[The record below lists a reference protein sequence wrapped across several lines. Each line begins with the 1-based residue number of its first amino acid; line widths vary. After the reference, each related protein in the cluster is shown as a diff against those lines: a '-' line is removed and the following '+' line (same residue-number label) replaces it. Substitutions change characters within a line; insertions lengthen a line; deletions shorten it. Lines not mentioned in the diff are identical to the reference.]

1 MTCYWL
7 FHCLQATTSQNVL
20 SHKFTLT
27 ELLQRSASVII
38 KRHSFFELQS
48 EAKWLHIGAT
58 FITKWGN
65 SYNFI
70 KNAVE
75 RTNGRNSVNRF
86 WQPTS
91 SFKSNLFGDRQESL
105 RS

>member
-27 ELLQRSASVII
+27 EFLQRSASVII
-38 KRHSFFELQS
+38 KSHSFFELQS
-48 EAKWLHIGAT
+48 EAKRLHIGAT

-65 SYNFI
+65 NYNFI
-70 KNAVE
+70 KNAIE
-75 RTNGRNSVNRF
+75 MTNERNSVNRF

-105 RS
+105 RC